1 MLIDFASL
9 PETTIPRMYGG
20 EGEVHANMYA
30 SPAMKIMKG
39 KLPPGATIGLHTHQT
54 SSEIIYILSGT
65 GKALSQGQ
73 TEPLIPGSCHYCPEG
88 KDHSLINDSDGDL
101 VFFAVVPE
109 QG

>member
-30 SPAMKIMKG
+30 SSTMKIMKG

-73 TEPLIPGSCHYCPEG
+73 KLPLLPRGQGSQPH
-88 KDHSLINDSDGDL
+88 
-101 VFFAVVPE
+101 
-109 QG
+109 Q